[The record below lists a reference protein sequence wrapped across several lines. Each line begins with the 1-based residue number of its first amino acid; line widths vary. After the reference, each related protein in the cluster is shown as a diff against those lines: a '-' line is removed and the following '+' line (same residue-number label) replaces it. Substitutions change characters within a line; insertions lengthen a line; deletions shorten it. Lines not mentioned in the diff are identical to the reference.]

1 MRREELIERLR
12 RNRELDARGV
22 APPPPPERKEALVQE
37 FRAFTEIVSQAVYRN
52 AFPDPKGYDRIH
64 APAMADAELGR
75 ETREA
80 LDASRFIPP
89 EHPEWQSLIRTL
101 TKEEERA
108 WHARHKALAGVRSIK
123 ALYEGAGSVSV
134 ELEDGHI
141 ETVQRRNIG
150 DAGWRE
156 NPGLKPTI
164 LPESVSDEELGAAI
178 NAALEVSRNA

>member
-64 APAMADAELGR
+64 APAMADAELAR

-101 TKEEERA
+101 TKEEERE

-141 ETVQRRNIG
+141 RLTP
-150 DAGWRE
+150 WRYRARGHWE
-156 NPGLKPTI
+156 GIPGIEATI